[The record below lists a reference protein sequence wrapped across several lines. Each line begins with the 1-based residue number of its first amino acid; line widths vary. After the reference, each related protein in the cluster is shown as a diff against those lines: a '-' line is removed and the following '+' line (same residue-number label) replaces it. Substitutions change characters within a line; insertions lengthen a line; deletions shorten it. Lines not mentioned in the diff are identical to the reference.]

1 MSQEQPLWR
10 LEVLADGDTLRQ
22 ERLTR
27 DLQDA
32 LQRASVS
39 DATFLTTDGGAP
51 TPDGHKGGAV
61 SEIIALGV
69 AAAAVRPAS
78 RVLIELIK
86 EWCAKDRHRKVEIT
100 EGERSITVTG
110 RPDDAQERII
120 RAFLDHADEPTATE
134 GDQE

>member
-10 LEVLADGDTLRQ
+10 LEVLAGGDTLRQ

-27 DLQDA
+27 DLHDA
-32 LQRASVS
+32 LQRAG
-39 DATFLTTDGGAP
+39 AAEPTFLTAEEGAP
-51 TPDGHKGGAV
+51 THDDRKGGVV
-61 SEIIALGV
+61 SEITALGV

-100 EGERSITVTG
+100 EGDRSITVTG

-120 RAFLDHADEPTATE
+120 RAFLDHADEPAAPE
-134 GDQE
+134 GEQE

>member
-10 LEVLADGDTLRQ
+10 LEVLAGGDTLRQ

-32 LQRASVS
+32 LRRA
-39 DATFLTTDGGAP
+39 GAP
-51 TPDGHKGGAV
+51 ETAYLTAETAPANDGRKGGALT
-61 SEIIALGV
+61 EITALGL
-69 AAAAVRPAS
+69 AAAAARPAS

-100 EGERSITVTG
+100 DGERSLTVTG
-110 RPDDAQERII
+110 RPDEAQERII
-120 RAFLDHADEPTATE
+120 QAFLDRADEPGTSE
-134 GDQE
+134 GEQA

>member
-27 DLQDA
+27 DLLDI
-32 LQRASVS
+32 LQRNGVS
-39 DATFLTTDGGAP
+39 ETTFLAAVEGAP
-51 TPDGHKGGAV
+51 THEGHKSGAL
-61 SEIIALGV
+61 SEITALGV

-120 RAFLDHADEPTATE
+120 RAFLNAGEPAATE
-134 GDQE
+134 GEQE